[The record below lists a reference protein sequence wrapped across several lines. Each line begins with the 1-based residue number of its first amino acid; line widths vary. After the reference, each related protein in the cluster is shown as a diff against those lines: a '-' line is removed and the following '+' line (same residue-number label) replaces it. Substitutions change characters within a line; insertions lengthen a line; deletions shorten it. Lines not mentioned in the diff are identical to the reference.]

1 MLSLHL
7 GAEEVRSG
15 HGMMPDVYCNL
26 CVQGAAA
33 LCGPSRNHGLCRKCS
48 HGRTSKQ
55 ATWSLM
61 EKMVLGNFD
70 FKLNSEKKI
79 EFRAFL
85 TKYKKSNLMCSL
97 FTLHGGVFT

>member
-1 MLSLHL
+1 MT
-7 GAEEVRSG
+7 
-15 HGMMPDVYCNL
+15 PDVYRNMR
-26 CVQGAAA
+26 VQGAAA

-70 FKLNSEKKI
+70 FKLNLNFKLNSEKKI

-85 TKYKKSNLMCSL
+85 TKYKKSNLICSL